1 MQDFDSRLNRV
12 SQSVLSEALGD
23 YGNPPGWPRIR
34 AVDCCKKPQEFDD
47 ALVDVFQRM
56 GALLIET
63 RILTR
68 FYRSIG
74 SRYSRNDDLNFAEE
88 IRRARI
94 EFEKSAAKV
103 PA

>member
-1 MQDFDSRLNRV
+1 
-12 SQSVLSEALGD
+12 VLSEVIGKN
-23 YGNPPGWPRIR
+23 GNLPGGLRINSE
-34 AVDCCKKPQEFDD
+34 DCCRKAQEFDD

-68 FYRSIG
+68 FYKSIG
-74 SRYSRNDDLNFAEE
+74 TRYSRIDDLNFAEE

-94 EFEKSAAKV
+94 EFTKARIQV
-103 PA
+103 